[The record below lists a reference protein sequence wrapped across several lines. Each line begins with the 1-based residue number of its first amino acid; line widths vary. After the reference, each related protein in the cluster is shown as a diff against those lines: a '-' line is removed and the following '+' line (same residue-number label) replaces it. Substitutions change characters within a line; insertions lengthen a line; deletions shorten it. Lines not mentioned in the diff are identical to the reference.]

1 LKKQAMNI
9 KPIKSQKDYRAALRQ
24 VESLMGATAGSAEG
38 DKLDVLVTLI
48 EAWERKHFPL
58 DLPDPIDAV
67 KFQMEQAGLS
77 PRDLVPMIGQLNR
90 VYEVLNR
97 KRSLTLRM
105 IWNLHEQLRIP
116 LESLIKPPESSKA
129 A

>member
-1 LKKQAMNI
+1 MNI

-24 VESLMGATAGSAEG
+24 VESLMGAAAGSAEG

-97 KRSLTLRM
+97 KRPLTLRM

-116 LESLIKPPESSKA
+116 LESLIKPPESSRA

>member
-1 LKKQAMNI
+1 MNI

-24 VESLMGATAGSAEG
+24 VESLMGAAAGSAEG

-90 VYEVLNR
+90 VYEGLNR
-97 KRSLTLRM
+97 KRPLTLRM

-116 LESLIKPPESSKA
+116 LESLIKPPESSRA

>member
-1 LKKQAMNI
+1 MNI

-97 KRSLTLRM
+97 KRPLTLRM

-116 LESLIKPPESSKA
+116 LESLIKPPESSRA

>member
-1 LKKQAMNI
+1 MNI

-24 VESLMGATAGSAEG
+24 VESLMGAAAGSAEG

-97 KRSLTLRM
+97 KRPLTLRM

-116 LESLIKPPESSKA
+116 LESLVKPPESSTA

>member
-1 LKKQAMNI
+1 MNI
-9 KPIKSQKDYRAALRQ
+9 KPIKSQKDYRAALRH
-24 VESLMGATAGSAEG
+24 VESLMGAAAGSAEG

-97 KRSLTLRM
+97 KRPLTLRM
-105 IWNLHEQLRIP
+105 IWKRCQ
-116 LESLIKPPESSKA
+116 SSWT
-129 A
+129 

>member
-97 KRSLTLRM
+97 KRPLTLRM

-116 LESLIKPPESSKA
+116 LESLVKPPESSRA